1 MYHNVILYYL
11 KTEEKPGVHHPPIQ
25 LCHGHWKAWAFKKR
39 NSDPNKGS
47 FHCACT
53 HLMESTGI
61 KIGQSTWRGSDH
73 LTNRLGTNS
82 DAVIKCLQN
91 AILNASS
98 ANWLSSP
105 SSSSSLSSP
114 FVKTLRD
121 QCQNLPRLLQIVYL
135 FELSKDTYSVS
146 PGHMS
151 WDNFQ
156 QNAT

>member
-1 MYHNVILYYL
+1 MLYYIIWKL
-11 KTEEKPGVHHPPIQ
+11 KGSLEFTILQSNYAMVTEKLELSKNATPIQ
-25 LCHGHWKAWAFKKR
+25 TKDLFIVPVHTWWRAQA
-39 NSDPNKGS
+39 S
-47 FHCACT
+47 
-53 HLMESTGI
+53 
-61 KIGQSTWRGSDH
+61 KIGRSTWRGSDH